1 MKESFKGLGLVS
13 GGLDSIVASLLL
25 KLQNIEII
33 GLNFTSPFCIC
44 DKAYKNSECG
54 LNLIYEKLGMKLYTM
69 NKGDDYLNIIKNPK
83 YGHGRNLNPCID
95 CRIYII
101 SKAKE
106 FAKKIDADFIYTGEV
121 LDQRLK
127 SQNYE
132 ALKIIEKETNLQKKL
147 VRPLSALHLEPTIYE
162 EKGLID
168 RMNLLAIRGRS
179 RKKQLEIARKY
190 GILDEYYACGGCLL
204 TDKKF
209 SIRVKDLLSHHD
221 QNLKMQDFN
230 ILKYGRHFRFNN
242 AKVIVGRNELENKN
256 LERLKKDND
265 LLLKA
270 KNVMG
275 PITLLRGT
283 INDKSIE
290 FAAKLTLRYSDF
302 IGKEGEVIVK
312 NGLFQK
318 REIVVNLTEI
328 DDYFKSFI
336 L

>member
-1 MKESFKGLGLVS
+1 
-13 GGLDSIVASLLL
+13 
-25 KLQNIEII
+25 
-33 GLNFTSPFCIC
+33 
-44 DKAYKNSECG
+44 
-54 LNLIYEKLGMKLYTM
+54 MKLYTL

-101 SKAKE
+101 NKAKE

-121 LDQRLK
+121 LDQRPK

-132 ALKIIEKETNLQKKL
+132 ALKTIEKETNLQQKL
-147 VRPLSALHLEPTIYE
+147 VRPLSALNLEPTIYE
-162 EKGLID
+162 GKGFID
-168 RMNLLAIRGRS
+168 RMNLLGIRGRS

-209 SIRVKDLLSHHD
+209 SNRVKDLLSHHD

-230 ILKYGRHFRFNN
+230 ILKYGRHFRYNN
-242 AKVIVGRNELENKN
+242 SKVIIGRNELENKN
-256 LERLKKDND
+256 LERLKKEND

-270 KNVMG
+270 KKVMG
-275 PITLLRGT
+275 PITLLRET

-302 IGKEGEVIVK
+302 IGKEREVIIRNV
-312 NGLFQK
+312 LFPK
-318 REIVVNLTEI
+318 KEIVVSLTENS
-328 DDYFKSFI
+328 DYFKSFI